1 MAVETISQQVLDVVV
16 LLGADASDTA
26 TSGRYN
32 LPEATIRRPK
42 KKSDKLQLTRQTH
55 KSCLSRFDSAAY
67 NLLQF
72 LLAVSLSMGAH
83 GGAFIFD
90 YCNSLLAGLRYRNRR
105 RSHFREFRINKQTEF
120 SSPDGNFYDEQ
131 NAPIIFGWG
140 SAPDPPL
147 AISRCPQR
155 PHSRTGR
162 WTPHSRGLW
171 VPMTPFF
178 LRTASRSEPSP
189 RYTLTL

>member
-1 MAVETISQQVLDVVV
+1 MTTVTLCWQA
-16 LLGADASDTA
+16 
-26 TSGRYN
+26 
-32 LPEATIRRPK
+32 
-42 KKSDKLQLTRQTH
+42 
-55 KSCLSRFDSAAY
+55 
-67 NLLQF
+67 
-72 LLAVSLSMGAH
+72 
-83 GGAFIFD
+83 
-90 YCNSLLAGLRYRNRR
+90 YRNRR
-105 RSHFREFRINKQTEF
+105 RSHFREFRINKQIEF

-171 VPMTPFF
+171 VPMTPFL
-178 LRTASRSEPSP
+178 LRTASRSEPP
-189 RYTLTL
+189 PPLYTYTVTTAVYCYKIVFELVHVIYNVQKLFSEQVINVGNSLPPTVNFISLAAFKHC